1 MQDSN
6 FIYYKNTIA
15 VTNRHLCTCPLTEQL
30 KKVCSVHPRAIILRE
45 KDLSED
51 AYLSL
56 AEEVLSI
63 CAKENVPCILHNF
76 IDVAALLQVNM
87 IHLPLHVLR
96 ENRHNLSGFSTI
108 GTSVHS
114 VEDASE
120 AVSLGALSLIHI

>member
-63 CAKENVPCILHNF
+63 CEKENVPCILHNF
-76 IDVAALLQVNM
+76 IDVAARLQVNM

-96 ENRHNLSGFSTI
+96 ENRHNLSDFQPLELLYTP
-108 GTSVHS
+108 
-114 VEDASE
+114 
-120 AVSLGALSLIHI
+120 

>member
-63 CAKENVPCILHNF
+63 CAKENVPCILHNQKRSLLVRPIF
-76 IDVAALLQVNM
+76 LQVTFM
-87 IHLPLHVLR
+87 LQTAKKDFHR
-96 ENRHNLSGFSTI
+96 A
-108 GTSVHS
+108 
-114 VEDASE
+114 D
-120 AVSLGALSLIHI
+120 LISYNKSANT

>member
-45 KDLSED
+45 KDLLED

-56 AEEVLSI
+56 A
-63 CAKENVPCILHNF
+63 
-76 IDVAALLQVNM
+76 
-87 IHLPLHVLR
+87 
-96 ENRHNLSGFSTI
+96 
-108 GTSVHS
+108 
-114 VEDASE
+114 
-120 AVSLGALSLIHI
+120 

>member
-63 CAKENVPCILHNF
+63 CEKKMFHAFFIIL
-76 IDVAALLQVNM
+76 LM
-87 IHLPLHVLR
+87 
-96 ENRHNLSGFSTI
+96 
-108 GTSVHS
+108 
-114 VEDASE
+114 
-120 AVSLGALSLIHI
+120 